1 MRSRRGP
8 PRPSRP
14 AWRSPRRGWRPSSPR
29 SRGRFLSRRRPPAG
43 APGEDPASASQQ
55 PQHEHVGA
63 DKQHHQALQDER
75 EVGGELGLE
84 HRRVEVALRGAG
96 EERAEQQRG
105 GDRSARRVAPE
116 QRHRD
121 ADEPELVD
129 LDVVGGDAELPAQHV
144 ERPGEPREQTAHSH
158 HEHVVLRHAH
168 AAVAGRLGV
177 EADRADLVAG
187 RGAVEQEPESD
198 HGNQRDE
205 YADVEALK
213 DRIAPEDRQAGGL
226 DHVVRHRERRLAVV
240 LERAAQA
247 EQVEPDVD
255 RGVVEHDRRDHLV
268 GPDRRLQRPR
278 DPGPDGAGQTGG
290 RDRQHD
296 VQEAGHP
303 GELRTHP
310 HRGDRSDDVLPL
322 AADVEQPGAE
332 RERHRE
338 AGQDQR
344 RGDDQGL
351 LQVERGQVAVLAG
364 GPREDP
370 LEAGALPDRLVGR
383 DRVLADQQHGH
394 AAEQEGEHRR
404 EHGHDDA
411 APADICRHPRRRGER
426 NLLDGL
432 AREGPAL
439 SRLVGQVAPLVHSA
453 RSAPPPVMAKP
464 SSSSD
469 TSGGNSPTISPSYIA
484 RMRSASAR
492 TSSNSSDTSRIPR
505 PASRSAM
512 RRLWT
517 NSMAPT
523 SRPRVGWCAI
533 RRLGL
538 LAISRATA
546 TFCWLPPDS
555 ELASAPGLPPR
566 TSYSLRSSR
575 ARALMRPT
583 LSTPRRLSGGL
594 RYSRRAR
601 FSASVKSST
610 RRRRWRSSGMCATP
624 ASDAARTPAPATSLP
639 PTLMLPAST
648 LLNPEIA
655 STSSCWP
662 LPSTPAS
669 ATISPAR
676 TWSESPRTAS
686 SSRSSSTRR
695 SSTSSAG
702 SPVEGSFFST
712 CSSTS
717 RPTMSRARLASVDP
731 SAGTVSMRLPRRRT
745 VIRSAM
751 SSTSPS
757 LWLMKTIAT
766 PSCFSAF
773 STSNSSPAS
782 SAVSTA
788 VGSSST
794 STRASR

>member
-116 QRHRD
+116 QRHGD

-129 LDVVGGDAELPAQHV
+129 LDVVGRDAELPAQHV
-144 ERPGEPREQTAHSH
+144 ERAGQPGEEAADGH

-168 AAVAGRLGV
+168 AAVAGRLRV

-187 RGAVEQEPESD
+187 RGAVEQEPERD
-198 HGNQRDE
+198 HGDQRDE
-205 YADVEALK
+205 YADVEALQ
-213 DRIAPEDRQAGGL
+213 DRVAPEDRQAGGL
-226 DHVVRHRERRLAVV
+226 DHVVRHRQRRLAVV
-240 LERAAQA
+240 LERPAEA
-247 EQVEPDVD
+247 EQVQPDED
-255 RGVVEHDRRDHLV
+255 RGVVEHDRRDHFV
-268 GPDRRLQRPR
+268 GPDGRLQPARDARP
-278 DPGPDGAGQTGG
+278 D
-290 RDRQHD
+290 
-296 VQEAGHP
+296 
-303 GELRTHP
+303 
-310 HRGDRSDDVLPL
+310 RGDRPDDVLAL
-322 AADVEQPGAE
+322 AADVEQAGAE
-332 RERHRE
+332 RERDGQ
-338 AGQDQR
+338 AGEDQR
-344 RGDDQGL
+344 GRDDQRL
-351 LQVERGQVAVLAG
+351 LQVERRQVAILAG

-383 DRVLADQQHGH
+383 DRVLADQQHRH
-394 AAEQEGEHRR
+394 PAEQEGEHRR

-411 APADICRHPRRRGER
+411 APTDVCRHPRRRGER
-426 NLLDGL
+426 DLFGGL
-432 AREGPAL
+432 TREGRAL
-439 SRLVGQVAPLVHSA
+439 GRLVGQVAPLVHSA

-464 SSSSD
+464 SSSSE

-517 NSMAPT
+517 NSIAPT
-523 SRPRVGWCAI
+523 SSPRVGWWAI
-533 RRLGL
+533 SRLGL

-546 TFCWLPPDS
+546 TFCWFPPDS
-555 ELASAPGLPPR
+555 ELARAPGLPAR
-566 TSYSLRSSR
+566 TSYSASRSLAR
-575 ARALMRPT
+575 LLMRAL
-583 LSTPRRLSGGL
+583 LSTPRRLKGGL

-610 RRRRWRSSGMCATP
+610 RPRRWRSSGMCATP

-731 SAGTVSMRLPRRRT
+731 SAGTVSMRLPRRST
-745 VIRSAM
+745 VIRSAI

-766 PSCFSAF
+766 PSSFSAF

-782 SAVSTA
+782 
-788 VGSSST
+788 
-794 STRASR
+794 